1 MTWLCL
7 QINAALNFHHRNL
20 YIQQMVINTE
30 IHNWPRCT
38 EQETSEFSVLN
49 RAENYEGSGI
59 NEEREDRKSVRA
71 RGGG

>member
-1 MTWLCL
+1 
-7 QINAALNFHHRNL
+7 
-20 YIQQMVINTE
+20 MVINTE